1 VVTQTDHVRVA
12 VGRSYQDATP
22 TSGTLYV
29 GGGPETLQAEVH
41 VEVV

>member
-1 VVTQTDHVRVA
+1 VRVA

-29 GGGPETLQAEVH
+29 GGGPETLIADVR
-41 VEVV
+41 VDVI